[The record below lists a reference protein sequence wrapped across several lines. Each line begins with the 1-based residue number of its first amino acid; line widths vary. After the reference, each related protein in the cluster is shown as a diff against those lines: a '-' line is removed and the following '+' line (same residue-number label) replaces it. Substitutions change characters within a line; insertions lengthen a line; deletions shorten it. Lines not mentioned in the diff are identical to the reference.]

1 MQLEQAPHVYE
12 ARKRRVEWPDAVR
25 LDHEVKALDEHH
37 GEWIL
42 CRTCADH
49 YEKYQRHIDDQRA
62 LLRAY
67 CQLCCWNRTQRGRK
81 PNDPDGFKVKM
92 NGRFQEAAWIAHK
105 SRVGA
110 HKLLR
115 DPFLTGPDDVLE
127 LSTPDQITRGS
138 SSSSDNANS
147 RRVNSVRSSEG
158 EGDPL
163 SRRKRTRTAD
173 PSNSDHDDEDDGSAA
188 LDLVTSDGHI
198 TTSNGSFFMDDMTA
212 SDDRESADTSGDG
225 VLPLMHLPRSGWRCP
240 GIVPD
245 GFYHKH
251 ADLVHA
257 FAKFYVGSYRVNVV
271 RDIRSDKCVVVR
283 THQWL

>member
-1 MQLEQAPHVYE
+1 
-12 ARKRRVEWPDAVR
+12 
-25 LDHEVKALDEHH
+25 
-37 GEWIL
+37 
-42 CRTCADH
+42 
-49 YEKYQRHIDDQRA
+49 
-62 LLRAY
+62 
-67 CQLCCWNRTQRGRK
+67 
-81 PNDPDGFKVKM
+81 M

-127 LSTPDQITRGS
+127 LSAPDQITRGAS
-138 SSSSDNANS
+138 SSSISSDNMDI
-147 RRVNSVRSSEG
+147 RRVSGVRSSEEEG
-158 EGDPL
+158 EPS
-163 SRRKRTRTAD
+163 SRRKRSRTTG
-173 PSNSDHDDEDDGSAA
+173 PSNSDHDDEDDGSTA
-188 LDLVTSDGHI
+188 LDLVTSDDHI
-198 TTSNGSFFMDDMTA
+198 TTSNSSFFMDDMVTP
-212 SDDRESADTSGDG
+212 DDRESADTSGDG

-271 RDIRSDKCVVVR
+271 RDIRSDKCVVWSSPM
-283 THQWL
+283 TDCSWC